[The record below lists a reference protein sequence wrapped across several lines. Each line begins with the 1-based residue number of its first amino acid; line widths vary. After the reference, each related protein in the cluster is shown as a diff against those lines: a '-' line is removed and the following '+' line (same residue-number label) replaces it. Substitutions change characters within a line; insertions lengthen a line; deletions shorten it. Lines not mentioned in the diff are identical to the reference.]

1 MADDEVAKPR
11 GRGRPRK
18 AIAEAV
24 ATKPA
29 QPSASDKAAAKA
41 TRKRTVRN
49 FPASTFEEALEYARR
64 IFEVGS
70 GQPVKRLTLF
80 NAMGKSPDSGAS
92 RMLITNSNKYG
103 LTKGSYTSE
112 QVELTDL
119 GRKCVDEEFSG
130 REVAKA
136 RIESAINSVEP
147 FRALYSS
154 IVNNKLPQK
163 AVLVDKMT
171 ELEVEADAAEE
182 AVDTFIL
189 NLRFVGLLQMLSGAE
204 RIVTEDFLLDQLPAA
219 GATRTVAASPINE
232 NRPLVTS
239 EHAEYETTAFYVTPI
254 GADGSPERKH
264 SDLFLSSLV
273 EPAIESLKLKVVR
286 ADKIEKPG
294 IITTQIIN
302 YLLRSRLVIAD
313 LSFHNPN
320 VFYELAIRHMVKK
333 PVVQIIQQGEKVP
346 FDVGQ
351 VRTIVIDNSDIYS
364 MIPKLD
370 VYRSEI
376 ASQCRRALENP
387 EEVDNPLSQFIG
399 DGVQVRG

>member
-1 MADDEVAKPR
+1 MADENAAQKPR
-11 GRGRPRK
+11 SRSRAPK
-18 AIAEAV
+18 NSVEV
-24 ATKPA
+24 EKPKPA
-29 QPSASDKAAAKA
+29 SLPERPVEKSA
-41 TRKRTVRN
+41 RKRTVRN
-49 FPASTFEEALEYARR
+49 FPASTFEEATEYARR
-64 IFEVGS
+64 IFEIGS

-80 NAMGKSPDSGAS
+80 NAMGKSPDSSAS
-92 RMLITNSNKYG
+92 RQLITNSNKYG

-112 QVELTDL
+112 QIELTDV
-119 GRKCVDEEFSG
+119 GRKCVDNEFSE

-136 RIESAINSVEP
+136 QIEAAIYSVEP
-147 FRALYSS
+147 FKSLYGQ

-163 AVLVDKMT
+163 AVLVDKIK
-171 ELEVEADAAEE
+171 ELDVEADAAEE

-189 NLRFVGLLQMLSGAE
+189 NLRFVRLLQMLSGAE

-219 GATRTVAASPINE
+219 GAARTAYASPATE
-232 NRPLVTS
+232 NRSLVTS
-239 EHAEYETTAFYVTPI
+239 EYAEYETTAFYVTPI
-254 GADGSPERKH
+254 GADGSDERQH

-294 IITTQIIN
+294 IITTQIIQ

-333 PVVQIIQQGEKVP
+333 PVVQIIRQGDRIP

-351 VRTIVIDNSDIYS
+351 VRTVTIDNSSIYS

-370 VYRSEI
+370 VYRSDI
-376 ASQCRRALENP
+376 ATHCRRALESP

>member
-1 MADDEVAKPR
+1 MSDEESVKKPR
-11 GRGRPRK
+11 SRTRASK
-18 AIAEAV
+18 DATTAEQTLPEA
-24 ATKPA
+24 
-29 QPSASDKAAAKA
+29 PSASAKS

-49 FPASTFEEALEYARR
+49 FPASTFEEATEYARR
-64 IFEVGS
+64 IFEIGS

-80 NAMGKSPDSGAS
+80 NAMGKSPDSSAS

-112 QVELTDL
+112 QVELTDV
-119 GRKCVDEEFSG
+119 GRKCVDDEFSG

-136 RIESAINSVEP
+136 RIEAAINSIEP
-147 FRALYSS
+147 FKALYSQ

-163 AVLVDKMT
+163 AVLVDKIK
-171 ELEVEADAAEE
+171 ELDVEADAAEE

-219 GATRTVAASPINE
+219 GASRTVYASPTTE

-286 ADKIEKPG
+286 ADKIDKPG

-333 PVVQIIQQGEKVP
+333 PVVQIIQQGERVP

-351 VRTIVIDNSDIYS
+351 VRTIIIDNSDIYS

-376 ASQCRRALENP
+376 ATQCRRALENP